1 LSRSPGANRG
11 GAQSDLTDKR
21 FTGQYH
27 ESSLA
32 GAEGLYYY
40 NARWYDPALARFAQA
55 DTLVP
60 DPGNPQALNRYAYVY
75 NNPARYTDPSGHD
88 VGIDPIKYPQSKAN
102 RSSYPS
108 DPLTTRQRASASRAA
123 AYFRLPFELVAG
135 TVAMEIMDDTDW
147 YDAWLDTLFQEI
159 PLSIHYGTSDPSL
172 RATVDLFLTG
182 YDIYFGRFGRRGP
195 GNGVANVHMGTIREI
210 EAYYAANYPEEQL
223 LMPLDLYTRIG
234 VSLTDEGNIFYAA
247 AVLRRNAD
255 YRTGSLQSHLDD
267 LSVTDMQMIYGRYR
281 CDCWRDW
288 EAYKTATGVPVD
300 SRGIEFLPYLQLY
313 AGN

>member
-1 LSRSPGANRG
+1 M
-11 GAQSDLTDKR
+11 
-21 FTGQYH
+21 
-27 ESSLA
+27 
-32 GAEGLYYY
+32 
-40 NARWYDPALARFAQA
+40 
-55 DTLVP
+55 
-60 DPGNPQALNRYAYVY
+60 
-75 NNPARYTDPSGHD
+75 
-88 VGIDPIKYPQSKAN
+88 GIDPIKYPQSKAN

-108 DPLTTRQRASASRAA
+108 DPLTASQRASASRAA
-123 AYFRLPFELVAG
+123 AYFGLPFELVAG

-172 RATVDLFLTG
+172 RSTVDLFLIR
-182 YDIYFGRFGRRGP
+182 YDSYFVRGGRGP
-195 GNGVANVHMGTIREI
+195 GNGVANVHMGTIREA

-234 VSLTDEGNIFYAA
+234 MSLTDEGNIFYAA

-281 CDCWRDW
+281 CDCWETWGDFR
-288 EAYKTATGVPVD
+288 EATTCPPK
-300 SRGIEFLPYLQLY
+300 SRGSEFLPYLQLY
-313 AGN
+313 SQP